1 MIEKKY
7 VFTYNRKELK
17 HSICCNVS
25 LYRTLVKKLF
35 KKLRG
40 HSEGN
45 LHFSKQHDK
54 IICQK
59 KYNSSILYFGA
70 DD

>member
-1 MIEKKY
+1 MK
-7 VFTYNRKELK
+7 N
-17 HSICCNVS
+17 SIRCNVS
-25 LYRTLVKKLF
+25 MSPTAAKKLF

-59 KYNSSILYFGA
+59 KYNGSIMYFDA